1 VANHWISSWPSG
13 KGKAILKFIVV
24 NYPQPISKEVL
35 MDTLWRDADPVS
47 ARNNLYVAIYGLRQ
61 AFKAVLPGFN
71 PVLFEDNRY
80 SLNPE
85 MSVWLDVEEFL
96 RLYQNGQELEL
107 SGKLEQT
114 IQVYESAANLYQG
127 DFLAD
132 DLYEEWP
139 IHTRE
144 RLRITYLDTLDRLS
158 RIHFNQGQYLACVN
172 LCHLILS
179 RDNCREDA
187 HRRLM
192 RCYSRQGQHQLAL
205 SQFQSCVEALRG
217 EMDVDPEPVTKQ
229 LAERI
234 RRRENV

>member
-1 VANHWISSWPSG
+1 
-13 KGKAILKFIVV
+13 
-24 NYPQPISKEVL
+24 
-35 MDTLWRDADPVS
+35 
-47 ARNNLYVAIYGLRQ
+47 
-61 AFKAVLPGFN
+61 
-71 PVLFEDNRY
+71 
-80 SLNPE
+80 
-85 MSVWLDVEEFL
+85 
-96 RLYQNGQELEL
+96 
-107 SGKLEQT
+107 
-114 IQVYESAANLYQG
+114 VYESAANLYQG

-139 IHTRE
+139 VLTRE
-144 RLRITYLDTLDRLS
+144 RLRMTYLDMLDRLS

-172 LCHLILS
+172 LCHIILTC
-179 RDNCREDA
+179 DNCREDA

-205 SQFQSCVEALRG
+205 SQFQACVETLRA